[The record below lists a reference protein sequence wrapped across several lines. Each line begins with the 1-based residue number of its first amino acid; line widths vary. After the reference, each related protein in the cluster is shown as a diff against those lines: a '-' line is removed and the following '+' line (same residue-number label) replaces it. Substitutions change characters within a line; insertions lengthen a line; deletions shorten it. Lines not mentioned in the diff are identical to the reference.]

1 MDTENADFDNTS
13 RRSRVP
19 DEEPFDLNSKIKELY
34 LYLLLNDRQKSV
46 SINCFDYFGWLL
58 KTVCGNFL
66 GPSKTPFLYT

>member
-19 DEEPFDLNSKIKELY
+19 DEEPFDLNTKIKELY

-46 SINCFDYFGWLL
+46 SYHSI
-58 KTVCGNFL
+58 VC
-66 GPSKTPFLYT
+66 